1 MNKILLILFL
11 LLLNSCGYTSVY
23 KNQKSQNFQINIT
36 GMEGDIEFNNLIK
49 NELKLFA
56 NNTSNNIYNI
66 ALNSNYQKIAV
77 TKNSSGVTTNYN
89 ILAHVKIN
97 LILNESNKNL
107 VFKENINIKNNTNS
121 FEQNNYEKNVKKN
134 FASSIRE
141 KLILKII
148 ELNDN

>member
-49 NELKLFA
+49 NELKLFS

-89 ILAHVKIN
+89 ILAYVKVN
-97 LILNESNKNL
+97 LSLNENNKNL
-107 VFKENINIKNNTNS
+107 VFKENINIKNNVNS

>member
-49 NELKLFA
+49 NELKLFS

-97 LILNESNKNL
+97 LSLNESNKNL

>member
-49 NELKLFA
+49 NELKLFS

>member
-1 MNKILLILFL
+1 VNKILLILFL

-49 NELKLFA
+49 NELKLFS
-56 NNTSNNIYNI
+56 NNTSNNIYNV
-66 ALNSNYQKIAV
+66 ALNSSYQKIAI

-89 ILAHVKIN
+89 ILAYVKVN
-97 LILNESNKNL
+97 LSLNENNKNL
-107 VFKENINIKNNTNS
+107 VFKENINIKNNVNS

-148 ELNDN
+148 ELNDY

>member
-97 LILNESNKNL
+97 LSLNESNKNL

>member
-1 MNKILLILFL
+1 
-11 LLLNSCGYTSVY
+11 
-23 KNQKSQNFQINIT
+23 
-36 GMEGDIEFNNLIK
+36 LIK
-49 NELKLFA
+49 NELKLFS

-66 ALNSNYQKIAV
+66 ALNSSYQKIAV

-89 ILAHVKIN
+89 ILAYVKVN
-97 LILNESNKNL
+97 LSLNENNKNL
-107 VFKENINIKNNTNS
+107 VFKENINIKNNVNS

-148 ELNDN
+148 ELNDY

>member
-49 NELKLFA
+49 NELKLFS

-66 ALNSNYQKIAV
+66 ALNSKYQKIAV

-89 ILAHVKIN
+89 ILAYVKVN
-97 LILNESNKNL
+97 LSLNENNKNL
-107 VFKENINIKNNTNS
+107 VFKENINIKNNANS

-148 ELNDN
+148 ELNDY

>member
-49 NELKLFA
+49 NELKLFS

-89 ILAHVKIN
+89 ILAYVKVN
-97 LILNESNKNL
+97 LSLNENNKNL
-107 VFKENINIKNNTNS
+107 VFKENINIKNNANS

-148 ELNDN
+148 ELNDY

>member
-49 NELKLFA
+49 NELKLFS
-56 NNTSNNIYNI
+56 NNTSNNIYNV
-66 ALNSNYQKIAV
+66 ALNSSYQKIAI

-89 ILAHVKIN
+89 IFAYVKVN
-97 LILNESNKNL
+97 LSLNENNKNL
-107 VFKENINIKNNTNS
+107 VFKENINIKNNVNS

>member
-49 NELKLFA
+49 NELKLFS
-56 NNTSNNIYNI
+56 NNTSNNIYNV
-66 ALNSNYQKIAV
+66 ALNSSYQKIAI

-89 ILAHVKIN
+89 ILAYVKVN
-97 LILNESNKNL
+97 LSLNENNKNL

>member
-23 KNQKSQNFQINIT
+23 KNQKSNNFQININE
-36 GMEGDIEFNNLIK
+36 MKGDKEFNSYIK
-49 NELKLFA
+49 NELKLFS

>member
-36 GMEGDIEFNNLIK
+36 GMKGDIEFNNLIK
-49 NELKLFA
+49 NELKLFS

-97 LILNESNKNL
+97 LSLNESNKNL

>member
-49 NELKLFA
+49 NELKLFS

-97 LILNESNKNL
+97 LSLNESNKNL
-107 VFKENINIKNNTNS
+107 VFKENINIKNNINS

>member
-49 NELKLFA
+49 NELKLFS

-97 LILNESNKNL
+97 LSLNESNKNL

-148 ELNDN
+148 ELNDY

>member
-49 NELKLFA
+49 NELKLFS
-56 NNTSNNIYNI
+56 NNTSNNIYNV
-66 ALNSNYQKIAV
+66 ALNSSYQKIAI

-89 ILAHVKIN
+89 ILAYVKVN
-97 LILNESNKNL
+97 LSLNENNKNL
-107 VFKENINIKNNTNS
+107 VFKENINIKNNVNS
-121 FEQNNYEKNVKKN
+121 FEQNNYEKNVKRN

-141 KLILKII
+141 KLIIKIF
-148 ELNDN
+148 ELNDY

>member
-97 LILNESNKNL
+97 LILNENNKNL

>member
-49 NELKLFA
+49 NELKLF
-56 NNTSNNIYNI
+56 SNNNPDEIYNI
-66 ALNSNYQKIAV
+66 TLNSNYQKVVIS
-77 TKNSSGVTTNYN
+77 KNTSGVATNYN
-89 ILAHVKIN
+89 ISADVKIN
-97 LILNESNKNL
+97 LSLNGKITNL
-107 VFKENINIKNNTNS
+107 AFNENINIKNNSNS
-121 FEQNNYEKNVKKN
+121 FEQNNYEKSVKRN

-141 KLILKII
+141 KLIIKIL

>member
-49 NELKLFA
+49 NELKLFS
-56 NNTSNNIYNI
+56 NNTSNNIYNV
-66 ALNSNYQKIAV
+66 ALNSSYQKIAI

-89 ILAHVKIN
+89 IFAYVKVN
-97 LILNESNKNL
+97 LSLNENNKNL
-107 VFKENINIKNNTNS
+107 VFKENINIKNNVNS

-148 ELNDN
+148 ELNDY